1 MKNINDTLDQYHKFR
16 QALYY
21 YDDKRGTGVGYRNG
35 NIRATEIKF
44 DNDSSVYY
52 EYLYD
57 GLDRLIIAE
66 HNDIAAYPIE
76 VFKYDKNG
84 NIDTVIWHDRGVS
97 DTTVYEYET
106 GTNQLARLS
115 GNEVDTFTYDS
126 NGNLESDSSKNATY
140 YYSYLNRLDKIVV
153 PNTWGNEHLYMGY
166 NSSGLRISKSL
177 VWNYRDTCG
186 IGGIESFGNGIYGG
200 VKPPPIELCTY
211 WDTTH
216 TRYLRSFGNT
226 LKEINEYGQHP
237 TWYILAGDDR
247 IATID
252 ENGNLY
258 YYLKDHLGTTR
269 MTIRDNGTVYGRYY
283 RYLAFGETESE
294 QITLNQ
300 AYKYTGKPFD
310 SELGLDIYY
319 YGARYYNPHLGRWL
333 AVDPLHDKY
342 PSLSPYVYCSDNPMK
357 YVDPDGNWVYVPSG
371 NGLTGTAIEMSRS
384 GELGNI
390 MQSMIFQLDIHSG
403 QSFNIMVDNKF
414 VKQDDS

>member
-1 MKNINDTLDQYHKFR
+1 
-16 QALYY
+16 
-21 YDDKRGTGVGYRNG
+21 
-35 NIRATEIKF
+35 
-44 DNDSSVYY
+44 
-52 EYLYD
+52 
-57 GLDRLIIAE
+57 
-66 HNDIAAYPIE
+66 
-76 VFKYDKNG
+76 
-84 NIDTVIWHDRGVS
+84 
-97 DTTVYEYET
+97 
-106 GTNQLARLS
+106 
-115 GNEVDTFTYDS
+115 
-126 NGNLESDSSKNATY
+126 
-140 YYSYLNRLDKIVV
+140 
-153 PNTWGNEHLYMGY
+153 
-166 NSSGLRISKSL
+166 
-177 VWNYRDTCG
+177 
-186 IGGIESFGNGIYGG
+186 
-200 VKPPPIELCTY
+200 
-211 WDTTH
+211 
-216 TRYLRSFGNT
+216 
-226 LKEINEYGQHP
+226 P
-237 TWYILAGDDR
+237 TWYLYAGDDR

-283 RYLAFGETESE
+283 RYYAFGETESE

-300 AYKYTGKPFD
+300 DYKYTGKPFD